1 MGGYFT
7 LLNSKTIDITL
18 SSSKWSGSSAP
29 YSYVIS
35 NEHIGVDNICDLIFN
50 PNSQQLVDT
59 LSDSEISGY
68 LQETGKITIYSWG
81 TKPNIDIPIILIVR
95 GGI

>member
-7 LLNSKTIDITL
+7 LLNSKTINITL
-18 SSSKWSGSSAP
+18 SSGSWTGSSVP

-35 NEHIGVDNICDLIFN
+35 NSNITTDNICDLIFN
-50 PNSQQLVDT
+50 PNSSSLLEVLTKAQ
-59 LSDSEISGY
+59 IGGY
-68 LQETGKITIYSWG
+68 TQTNGKITIYAWG
-81 TKPNIDIPIILIVR
+81 TKPSSNIPIVLIVR

>member
-7 LLNSKTIDITL
+7 LLNSKTINITL
-18 SSSKWSGSSAP
+18 SFGSWVGDSVP

-35 NEHIGVDNICDLIFN
+35 NNNITTDNICDLIFN

-59 LSDSEISGY
+59 LSDAEISGY

-81 TKPNIDIPIILIVR
+81 IKPSINIPIILIVR

>member
-18 SSSKWSGSSAP
+18 SSSGWVGDSVP

-35 NEHIGVDNICDLIFN
+35 DENIVADNICDLIFN
-50 PNSQQLVDT
+50 PNTQQLIDA
-59 LSDSEISGY
+59 LSDAEISGY
-68 LQETGKITIYSWG
+68 TQSTGKITIYSWG
-81 TKPNIDIPIILIVR
+81 TKPSIDIPITLVVR